1 MAYYEG
7 RSFGVAVLAAMWV
20 VLMLAAAAV
29 PAFAQDSG
37 SAKYGGDNN
46 SAICQ
51 NVIEELNIGG
61 QSGDAA
67 AVAIAQYHSNAEAVA
82 VVAQELNISINMV
95 NVCLNT
101 FVVDGNDNGNDNG
114 DDTSGGDDD
123 TTGGD
128 DTTAGD
134 DTTGAGA
141 ATTTAVPSKGVIAST
156 IPEKGLLPVTGGMPL
171 LSSGVLLGVAIIGT
185 GVAILRAETR
195 RGSSDRRRSDES

>member
-20 VLMLAAAAV
+20 VLMMAAAAV

-61 QSGDAA
+61 QSGVAD
-67 AVAIAQYHSNAEAVA
+67 AVAIAQYRSNAEAVA
-82 VVAQELNISINMV
+82 AVAQELNITINMV
-95 NVCLNT
+95 NECLNT
-101 FVVDGNDNGNDNG
+101 FVVDGDG
-114 DDTSGGDDD
+114 DDN
-123 TTGGD
+123 GD

-141 ATTTAVPSKGVIAST
+141 ATTSAVPSKGVIAST

-171 LSSGVLLGVAIIGT
+171 LSSGVLLGLAIIGT

-195 RGSSDRRRSDES
+195 RGGSDRRDER